1 MISFFW
7 IVTILFIILLIAQ
20 WTVFLSVRK
29 YILGRQRVKIGLR
42 SLPIIALSVIIN
54 LIVAYLSIMPNWG
67 GQESILK
74 QSLTVSYFFYLGI
87 SLALFIFFLALG
99 GADVI
104 LRAISAAVGR
114 FTIPKDSSVRK
125 VSEKD
130 TFRPEVVQENLPTGQ
145 TVEYPNSRISRR
157 TFMRYAATTGTAA
170 IATLGSYG
178 LVEAYDEPRTELIDI
193 TDPCLAG
200 LSRPIRIAHVTDIH
214 YGMFFGSFSLTA
226 LVASLNSIEAD
237 AVVLTGDLFHS
248 PNTPVESA
256 APILGKLRNR
266 RWGNFA
272 VLGNHDFYAGVDRSV
287 KAIKDG
293 GMRLLRNEWLEFHEY
308 GVDIAVG
315 GIDDPL
321 ANWLTGNHFPA
332 FGKFMS
338 QAPRSPGFRILLSHR
353 PVVFPLAVR
362 ENIHL
367 TLSGHTHGG
376 QITFPA
382 PGENRPWSL
391 AALVSPYTLGMYE
404 SGNSRMYVNRGV
416 GLTFVP
422 ARINCPPE
430 IAVMNLVPPGFD
442 LRGKKLL
449 QGGA

>member
-1 MISFFW
+1 
-7 IVTILFIILLIAQ
+7 
-20 WTVFLSVRK
+20 
-29 YILGRQRVKIGLR
+29 
-42 SLPIIALSVIIN
+42 
-54 LIVAYLSIMPNWG
+54 
-67 GQESILK
+67 
-74 QSLTVSYFFYLGI
+74 
-87 SLALFIFFLALG
+87 
-99 GADVI
+99 
-104 LRAISAAVGR
+104 
-114 FTIPKDSSVRK
+114 
-125 VSEKD
+125 
-130 TFRPEVVQENLPTGQ
+130 
-145 TVEYPNSRISRR
+145 
-157 TFMRYAATTGTAA
+157 
-170 IATLGSYG
+170 
-178 LVEAYDEPRTELIDI
+178 
-193 TDPCLAG
+193 
-200 LSRPIRIAHVTDIH
+200 
-214 YGMFFGSFSLTA
+214 MFFGSFSLAA

-256 APILGKLRNR
+256 APILGKLKNR

-287 KAIKDG
+287 KAIKEG
-293 GMRLLRNEWLEFHEY
+293 GIRLLRNEWLEFHED
-308 GVDIAVG
+308 GVNISFG

-332 FGKFMS
+332 FDKFMS
-338 QAPRSPGFRILLSHR
+338 EAPMAPGFRILLSHR

-362 ENIHL
+362 DNIHL

-382 PGENRPWSL
+382 PGEDRPWSL

-404 SGNSRMYVNRGV
+404 LGNSRMYVNRGV

-442 LRGKKLL
+442 LQGNKLT